1 MEKTLESRL
10 LHEGRHFSFRT
21 DVVELPSGRRTRR
34 DIVRHPGAV
43 AIVPV
48 LPDGRLVLVKQYRYA
63 AGKSLLELPA
73 GTLEP
78 GEEPLSCALRELRE
92 ETGYEAG
99 EMRRLLRC
107 FMAPGYSSEVIHFYE
122 ASGLRYAG
130 DDLESDEEIETEA
143 FDVDEAHKLIE
154 ENVIEDA
161 KTIIGILSNF
171 PQAKA

>member
-1 MEKTLESRL
+1 LIKTLESRL
-10 LHEGRHFSFRT
+10 LHEGRHFSFST

-34 DIVRHPGAV
+34 DIVSHPGAV

-48 LPDGRLVLVKQYRYA
+48 LPGARLVLVRQYRYA
-63 AGKSLLELPA
+63 AGRSLLELPA

-78 GEEPLSCALRELRE
+78 GEEPLACARRELRE

-99 EMRRLLRC
+99 EMRRLLSC
-107 FMAPGYSSEVIHFYE
+107 FMAPGYSSEVIHFFK

-130 DDLESDEEIETEA
+130 DDLEPDEEIETEA
-143 FDVDEAHKLIE
+143 LDVDEVHKLIE

-161 KTIIGILSNF
+161 KTIIGILSTF

>member
-1 MEKTLESRL
+1 LEKTLESKL

-34 DIVRHPGAV
+34 DILSHPGAV

-48 LPDGRLVLVKQYRYA
+48 LPDGRLVLVRQYRYA
-63 AGKSLLELPA
+63 AGRSLLELPA

-99 EMRRLLRC
+99 EMRRLLSC
-107 FMAPGYSSEVIHFYE
+107 FMAPGYSSEVIHFFE
-122 ASGLRYAG
+122 ASELRYAG
-130 DDLESDEEIETEA
+130 DDLEPDEEIETETI
-143 FDVDEAHKLIE
+143 DVGEARRLIE
-154 ENVIEDA
+154 ENAIEDA
-161 KTIIGILSNF
+161 KTIIGLLTAL